1 MTSDEPNGA
10 CACCG
15 TDLIDGVCSH
25 CSAFWCPKERFVCWH
40 CCAHDHE
47 QEYVDDGPDC
57 LEAYKVSVE

>member
-10 CACCG
+10 CGCCG
-15 TDLIDGVCSH
+15 NNPETCG
-25 CSAFWCPKERFVCWH
+25 CSAFWCPRKKYICWH